1 MATLK
6 NINFMSQSRF
16 NGLSSVSQDELYAV
30 EYSIMPN
37 YSAGVSKTTSANT
50 AWTAPSDGWVS
61 VWKQVP
67 NTSTNYYVYV
77 NNQVVGYGISIEAQS
92 GLSTVFP
99 VSKGD
104 SIKYN
109 INVNS
114 AIFYPCKGA

>member
-16 NGLSSVSQDELYAV
+16 NALGSLSQEELYAV
-30 EYSIMPN
+30 EFSIMPN
-37 YSAGVSKTTSANT
+37 YSAGVSKTTAANT
-50 AWTAPSDGWVS
+50 TWTAPSDGWVS

-67 NTSTNYYVYV
+67 NKSTQYFVYV
-77 NNQVVGYGISIEAQS
+77 NNQVVCMGISIEAQS
-92 GLSTVFP
+92 GMSAVFP

-109 INVNS
+109 IDINS